1 LSIQEL
7 AIVVRRPGHPER
19 RITLG
24 LGVVHLGR
32 ADDNE
37 VVLTD
42 IGVSRRH
49 ARILIQ
55 PGGVFVEDLS
65 SGNGTYFRGMR
76 IDRQAVR
83 TGDEVLI
90 DPFTL
95 SFAVLEGE
103 ATNTEGLTHDLE
115 DVGDEDTVEVAS
127 DPTRLPEPNPAAK
140 KRRARLTTIQGQRL
154 AASYPVRPTGLT
166 IGRSEARDVI
176 LFDPAAS
183 RNHAQL
189 EWVGA
194 DMWLRDHGSGNGTF
208 VNGSRVREQ
217 CLRQGDR
224 VRVGST
230 EFRFEWIDGP
240 SHEPP
245 TLPASQAQNRRGSE
259 AQPDQTL
266 KMAIPRQDD
275 TWTIPPVDQGARL
288 VATAAVG
295 GFAVAA
301 VMIVGGLLALHVV
314 DFDWRGTEQ
323 ARMAEPFEV
332 PREAKATLAKHLKRG
347 HTHFENGSYLK
358 AASQFY
364 AAQKLVDGHPE
375 SERMAVRSTEALLL
389 DTMREGLVLR
399 GLSES
404 EQRLRR
410 KVAVR
415 LASRALSGRADP
427 GQAVDALRE
436 VLVFAPD
443 DTRVR
448 DLLTKLKS

>member
-1 LSIQEL
+1 MSIQE
-7 AIVVRRPGHPER
+7 IVVVIRRPGHPDR

-24 LGVVHLGR
+24 LGVVNLGR

-49 ARILIQ
+49 ARILVQ

-76 IDRQAVR
+76 IDRQAIR

-95 SFAVLEGE
+95 GFEVLEGE
-103 ATNTEGLTHDLE
+103 ATSTEGLTHELE
-115 DVGDEDTVEVAS
+115 EVGDEDTVEVSA

-189 EWVGA
+189 EWVGS

-217 CLRQGDR
+217 CLRHGDR

-240 SHEPP
+240 VHEPP
-245 TLPASQAQNRRGSE
+245 TLPASQAQKRRRSE
-259 AQPDQTL
+259 SPSDRTL
-266 KMAIPRQDD
+266 KMPIPGQDD
-275 TWTIPPVDQGARL
+275 TWSMPPPDQGARL
-288 VATAAVG
+288 VATAAIG

-314 DFDWRGTEQ
+314 DFDWGGSDHAQ
-323 ARMAEPFEV
+323 QVAPFEV
-332 PREAKATLAKHLKRG
+332 PQEAKATLAKHLKRG
-347 HTHFENGSYLK
+347 HSHFENGSYLK

-375 SERMAVRSTEALLL
+375 SERMAVRSTEALML
-389 DTMREGLVLR
+389 DTLREGLVLR
-399 GLSES
+399 GLPES
-404 EQRLRR
+404 EQRIRR
-410 KVAVR
+410 KGALR
-415 LASRALSGRADP
+415 LAGRALSGRADR
-427 GQAVDALRE
+427 GEARDALRE

-443 DTRVR
+443 DARVR
-448 DLLTKLKS
+448 DMLNQLSS

>member
-1 LSIQEL
+1 MNIQE
-7 AIVVRRPGHPER
+7 IVVVIRRPGHPER
-19 RITLG
+19 RVTVG
-24 LGVVHLGR
+24 LGVINLGR
-32 ADDNE
+32 ADDND

-49 ARILIQ
+49 ARILVQ
-55 PGGVFVEDLS
+55 SDGVFVEDLS

-76 IDRQAVR
+76 VERQAVH

-95 SFAVLEGE
+95 GFEIMEGE
-103 ATNTEGLTHDLE
+103 ATSTEGLTRELE
-115 DVGDEDTVEVAS
+115 GVGDEDTVEVSA

-140 KRRARLTTIQGQRL
+140 KRRARLMTIQGQRL

-217 CLRQGDR
+217 CLRHGDR

-230 EFRFEWIDGP
+230 EFRFEWADGP
-240 SHEPP
+240 VNEPP
-245 TLPASQAQNRRGSE
+245 TLPASQLHNRRQAE

-266 KMAIPRQDD
+266 RMRIPSSDD
-275 TWTIPPVDQGARL
+275 SWTMPPSDQGARL
-288 VATAAVG
+288 VATAAIG

-301 VMIVGGLLALHVV
+301 VMIVGGLLALYVV
-314 DFDWRGTEQ
+314 DFDWRGTKQ
-323 ARMAEPFEV
+323 AQAVAPFEV
-332 PREAKATLAKHLKRG
+332 PQAAKATLAKHLKRG
-347 HTHFENGSYLK
+347 HSHFENWSYLK

-389 DTMREGLVLR
+389 DTLREGLVLR

-404 EQRLRR
+404 EQRVRR
-410 KVAVR
+410 KGALR
-415 LASRALSGRADP
+415 LAARALSGRGDP
-427 GQAVDALRE
+427 AEAKDALRE

-443 DTRVR
+443 DDRVR
-448 DLLTKLKS
+448 DMLSKLKS